1 METEI
6 PMGDRDTTHVML
18 PLDEHPK
25 LDVSADFAHLTIV
38 PISPG
43 EKPWAEVRSKRTN
56 RVRVR
61 AEDGTT
67 YVRIGGEDWGF
78 AMWNGKDRVTLHVPA
93 DVHARVV
100 SAAGRL
106 FVERLDGCD
115 LVVENDAGTIDLDD
129 VGGALRIVTD
139 AGRIDGN
146 KVRGRLDVT
155 SQAGAVRLDV
165 TGLEPGEHRV
175 RAEVGAVKIDL
186 ARGMDVRIEAHA
198 AMGTAK
204 VDYPQRKDAAAVL
217 LVETEV
223 GAIKVRASDRSVV
236 VPRWDRPGAGP
247 YRASADVIAPAPGAE
262 PAENPAFGEELDRI
276 LAKVADGSLSPSA
289 AAELLR
295 ALRR

>member
-1 METEI
+1 METE
-6 PMGDRDTTHVML
+6 PTTGEPRDVTHVML
-18 PLDEHPK
+18 PLDEHPR

-38 PISPG
+38 PIAPG

-56 RVRVR
+56 RLRVR

-93 DVHARVV
+93 DVRARIV

-115 LVVENDAGTIDLDD
+115 LVIENDAGTIDLDD
-129 VGGALRIVTD
+129 VGGALRVVTD
-139 AGRIDGN
+139 AGRIDGT

-165 TGLEPGEHRV
+165 IGLEPGTHHV
-175 RAEVGAVKIDL
+175 RAEVGAVKIEL
-186 ARGMDVRIEAHA
+186 ARGMDVRVDARA
-198 AMGTAK
+198 AMGAAK
-204 VDYPQRKDAAAVL
+204 VDYPQRKDAASTLV
-217 LVETEV
+217 VETEV
-223 GAIKVRASDRSVV
+223 GAIRVRSSDRSIV
-236 VPRWDRPGAGP
+236 VPRWDDRPGAGP
-247 YRASADVIAPAPGAE
+247 YRTGAESAPADAAPHDDLGD
-262 PAENPAFGEELDRI
+262 ELERI
-276 LAKVADGSLSPSA
+276 LAKVADGSLSPTA